1 MTSTHY
7 HPYKHH
13 AYTSLLLHS
22 ILNSIN
28 SYAYLH
34 LFDLFVSAMCH
45 TNDEKG
51 IVLTDS
57 SHWERQR
64 SQHKITMSYI
74 WYKHMCHGAHRDEG
88 TQILE
93 VRKIA

>member
-1 MTSTHY
+1 MHTH
-7 HPYKHH
+7 
-13 AYTSLLLHS
+13 LLPS

-28 SYAYLH
+28 SYTYLH
-34 LFDLFVSAMCH
+34 LLVSAMCH

-51 IVLTDS
+51 MVLIDS

-74 WYKHMCHGAHRDEG
+74 WYKHMCHGAHKDDS
-88 TQILE
+88 TQILK